1 MSKEIENAGLP
12 TALITSLAPTA
23 LFMGV
28 YRIVPGYAINHPLGN
43 PALPIL
49 REKEMRRRIVLTAL
63 ESLSTAVSGSK
74 VFNWKDS

>member
-12 TALITSLAPTA
+12 TALITSLAPIA
-23 LFMGV
+23 LFMGA
-28 YRIVPGYAINHPLGN
+28 YRIVLGHAINHPLGN

-74 VFNWKDS
+74 VFNWKNS